1 MLGFDHVTP
10 ILFELHWLPIVYRI
24 KFKIILL
31 TFKALHGQ
39 SPMYVNDL
47 ITVNNGSRYSL
58 RSSNN
63 GAILEY
69 PKRRLLTT
77 LGARAFSN
85 AAQTLWNSLPKHLR
99 EEHSPMVFKR
109 KLKTFLFTE
118 AFCP

>member
-1 MLGFDHVTP
+1 
-10 ILFELHWLPIVYRI
+10 
-24 KFKIILL
+24 
-31 TFKALHGQ
+31 
-39 SPMYVNDL
+39 MYVNDL

-63 GAILEY
+63 GVILEY

-85 AAQTLWNSLPKHLR
+85 AAPTLWNSLPKHLR
-99 EEHSPMVFKR
+99 EEHSSVVFKR